1 MRRAIIDIGTNSVRL
16 LVAERP
22 DGGEWKTVTKKVNS
36 TRLGEGMANNKA
48 LSLAAKER
56 TLAAVKTFADEARSA
71 GISDLT
77 AYGTAIFRD
86 SPEGPEF
93 AKAISETIKAPMH
106 ILTGKEEAFYSYI
119 GAAGTSGALTAVVD
133 IGGGSTEICMGFGTD
148 IGFRISFPLGC
159 VRCTGQFDVVGARG
173 IGELKKHCFELFP
186 QADEVASVKRWIFVG
201 GTATSIAAMLQKLD
215 VYDAS
220 RVQGFVLKHRLKIIH
235 LLPGVKAITIILG
248 MGSGNDLACSINNV
262 DLIYFHKFRDLT
274 QFIQIISCPGVLLQN
289 IGNGLCIM
297 KTFRSI
303 FLTQPGKFFLILLQ
317 HLIHLLKD
325 LIRRPLRPAL
335 LICYIQC
342 HNANKDHTYQRK
354 CDLIHVTPY
363 GFL

>member
-1 MRRAIIDIGTNSVRL
+1 MLCCIRL
-16 LVAERP
+16 
-22 DGGEWKTVTKKVNS
+22 
-36 TRLGEGMANNKA
+36 
-48 LSLAAKER
+48 
-56 TLAAVKTFADEARSA
+56 
-71 GISDLT
+71 
-77 AYGTAIFRD
+77 Y
-86 SPEGPEF
+86 
-93 AKAISETIKAPMH
+93 
-106 ILTGKEEAFYSYI
+106 ILNHF
-119 GAAGTSGALTAVVD
+119 
-133 IGGGSTEICMGFGTD
+133 
-148 IGFRISFPLGC
+148 
-159 VRCTGQFDVVGARG
+159 
-173 IGELKKHCFELFP
+173 
-186 QADEVASVKRWIFVG
+186 
-201 GTATSIAAMLQKLD
+201 
-215 VYDAS
+215 
-220 RVQGFVLKHRLKIIH
+220 QGFVLKHRLKIIH

-303 FLTQPGKFFLILLQ
+303 FLAQPGKFLLILLQ

-342 HNANKDHTYQRK
+342 RNANKDHTYQRK
-354 CDLIHVTPY
+354 CDLIHITPY